1 MSDRKLVI
9 LGVVAALVVMWAVVQ
24 YRVSIGGRK
33 GSVSPVYL
41 IQGLDP
47 ADIGSIVLGWGEGA
61 VTLKR
66 EGGRFVVVNK
76 DNYPAEAKEIN
87 NLLSGCLEVRVSE
100 LYTDNPANHE
110 ELGVTGQ
117 KARSVVK
124 FFRPDSKLITG
135 IIVGKDRE
143 LGQAPDKGIRGQAS
157 TVSSAEPGSY
167 VRLADSNSVYVS
179 QNVPWFGGRAIDY
192 IGQELVS
199 IKREDISS
207 VTVKLS
213 GGEYTL
219 KAGEDGKTVALEN
232 MPPVSSVE
240 DRNGGRRLKSS
251 DSETVF
257 VGLTTLRF
265 DDVRKN
271 PGDLTFDKQFVCK
284 LKDST
289 VYRVMIAQK
298 DGKTYINCGA
308 EFTDTSPVV
317 KEKEVESEEQL
328 KKKEAKLLARDKAK
342 EFAARHQ
349 GWVYEIPDWKAKQ
362 LTRPLSELLEDQPKP
377 KEKTEEPNAVKFSEP
392 NAVRVGEPNGVKVV
406 DPNAG

>member
-9 LGVVAALVVMWAVVQ
+9 LGIVAALVVMWAVVQ

-33 GSVSPVYL
+33 GSETPVYL

-47 ADIGSIVLGWGEGA
+47 ADIGSIVLGWGEGT

-66 EGGRFVVVNK
+66 EGERFVVVNK
-76 DNYPAEAKEIN
+76 DNYPAEAKGIN
-87 NLLSGCLEVRVSE
+87 NLLNRCLEVRVSE

-110 ELGVTGQ
+110 DLGVTEQ

-124 FFRPDSKLITG
+124 LFRPDSKLITG

-143 LGQAPDKGIRGQAS
+143 LGEGN
-157 TVSSAEPGSY
+157 Y
-167 VRLADSNSVYVS
+167 VRLADSNSVYVA

-199 IKREDISS
+199 VKREDINS

-232 MPPVSSVE
+232 MPE
-240 DRNGGRRLKSS
+240 GRRLKSS

-257 VGLTTLRF
+257 AGLTTLRF
-265 DDVRKN
+265 DDVKKN
-271 PGDLTFDKQFVCK
+271 PGDLTFDKQFVCRV
-284 LKDST
+284 KDST
-289 VYRVMIAQK
+289 VYTVKIAQK

-362 LTRPLSELLEDQPKP
+362 MTKPLSELLEDQAKP
-377 KEKTEEPNAVKFSEP
+377 EEKAAGPDAVKDSLPRPLRMAGEP
-392 NAVRVGEPNGVKVV
+392 NAVRVGEPNTTTR
-406 DPNAG
+406 

>member
-9 LGVVAALVVMWAVVQ
+9 LGIVAALVVMWAVVQ
-24 YRVSIGGRK
+24 YRVSIGRRK
-33 GSVSPVYL
+33 GSETPVYL

-66 EGGRFVVVNK
+66 EGERFVVVNK
-76 DNYPAEAKEIN
+76 DNYPAEAKGIN
-87 NLLSGCLEVRVSE
+87 NLLSRCLEVRVSE

-110 ELGVTGQ
+110 ELGVTEQ

-124 FFRPDSKLITG
+124 LFRPDSKLITG

-143 LGQAPDKGIRGQAS
+143 LGEGN
-157 TVSSAEPGSY
+157 Y
-167 VRLADSNSVYVS
+167 VRLADSNSVYVA
-179 QNVPWFGGRAIDY
+179 QNVPSFGGRAIDY

-199 IKREDISS
+199 VKREDINS

-232 MPPVSSVE
+232 MPE
-240 DRNGGRRLKSS
+240 GRRLKSS

-257 VGLTTLRF
+257 AGLTTLRF
-265 DDVRKN
+265 DDVKKN
-271 PGDLTFDKQFVCK
+271 PGDLTFDKQFVCRV
-284 LKDST
+284 KDST
-289 VYRVMIAQK
+289 VYTVKIAQK

-362 LTRPLSELLEDQPKP
+362 MTKPLSELLEDQAK
-377 KEKTEEPNAVKFSEP
+377 VSEP
-392 NAVRVGEPNGVKVV
+392 NAVRVGEPNTTTR
-406 DPNAG
+406 

>member
-1 MSDRKLVI
+1 MRNEEEGTIDERRGLKMSDRKLVI
-9 LGVVAALVVMWAVVQ
+9 LGIVAALVVMWAVVQ
-24 YRVSIGGRK
+24 YRVSIGRRK
-33 GSVSPVYL
+33 GSETPVYL

-66 EGGRFVVVNK
+66 EGERFVVVNK
-76 DNYPAEAKEIN
+76 DNYPAEAKGIN
-87 NLLSGCLEVRVSE
+87 NLLSRCLEVRVSE

-110 ELGVTGQ
+110 ELGVTEQ

-124 FFRPDSKLITG
+124 LFRPDSKLITG

-143 LGQAPDKGIRGQAS
+143 LGEGN
-157 TVSSAEPGSY
+157 Y
-167 VRLADSNSVYVS
+167 VRLADSNSVYVA

-192 IGQELVS
+192 IGQELVAV
-199 IKREDISS
+199 KREDINS

-232 MPPVSSVE
+232 MPE
-240 DRNGGRRLKSS
+240 GRRLKSS

-257 VGLTTLRF
+257 AGLTTLRF
-265 DDVRKN
+265 DDVKKN
-271 PGDLTFDKQFVCK
+271 PGDLTFDKQFVCRV
-284 LKDST
+284 KDST
-289 VYRVMIAQK
+289 VYTVKIAQK

-362 LTRPLSELLEDQPKP
+362 MTKPLSELLEDQAK
-377 KEKTEEPNAVKFSEP
+377 VREP
-392 NAVRVGEPNGVKVV
+392 NAVRVGEPNTTTR
-406 DPNAG
+406 

>member
-9 LGVVAALVVMWAVVQ
+9 LGIVAALVVMWAVVQ

-33 GSVSPVYL
+33 GSETPVYL

-66 EGGRFVVVNK
+66 EGERFVVVNK
-76 DNYPAEAKEIN
+76 DNYPAEAKGIN
-87 NLLSGCLEVRVSE
+87 NLLSRCLEVRVSE

-110 ELGVTGQ
+110 ELGVTEQ

-124 FFRPDSKLITG
+124 LFRPDSKLITG

-143 LGQAPDKGIRGQAS
+143 LGEGN
-157 TVSSAEPGSY
+157 Y
-167 VRLADSNSVYVS
+167 VRLADSNSVYVA
-179 QNVPWFGGRAIDY
+179 QNVPSFGGRAVDY

-199 IKREDISS
+199 VKREDINS

-219 KAGEDGKTVALEN
+219 KAGEDGPRVFLSEDRSGGALEN
-232 MPPVSSVE
+232 MPE
-240 DRNGGRRLKSS
+240 GREVKSS

-257 VGLTTLRF
+257 AGLTTLRF
-265 DDVRKN
+265 DDVKKN
-271 PGDLTFDKQFVCK
+271 PGDLTFDKQFVCRV
-284 LKDST
+284 KDST
-289 VYRVMIAQK
+289 VYTVKIAQK

-362 LTRPLSELLEDQPKP
+362 MTKPLSELLEDQAKP
-377 KEKTEEPNAVKFSEP
+377 EEKAAEPNAVKDSLPRPLRMAGEP
-392 NAVRVGEPNGVKVV
+392 NAVRVGEPNTTTR
-406 DPNAG
+406 

>member
-9 LGVVAALVVMWAVVQ
+9 LGIVAALVVMWAVVQ

-33 GSVSPVYL
+33 GSETPVYL

-66 EGGRFVVVNK
+66 EGERFVVVNK
-76 DNYPAEAKEIN
+76 DNYPAEAKGIN
-87 NLLSGCLEVRVSE
+87 NLLSRCLEVRVSE

-110 ELGVTGQ
+110 ELGVTEQ

-124 FFRPDSKLITG
+124 LFRPDSKLITG

-143 LGQAPDKGIRGQAS
+143 LGEGN
-157 TVSSAEPGSY
+157 Y
-167 VRLADSNSVYVS
+167 VRLADSNSVYVA
-179 QNVPWFGGRAIDY
+179 QNVPSFGGRAVDY

-199 IKREDISS
+199 VKREDINS

-232 MPPVSSVE
+232 MPE
-240 DRNGGRRLKSS
+240 GRRLKSS

-257 VGLTTLRF
+257 AGLTTLRF
-265 DDVRKN
+265 DDVKKN
-271 PGDLTFDKQFVCK
+271 PGDLTFDKQFVCRV
-284 LKDST
+284 KDST
-289 VYRVMIAQK
+289 VYTVKIAQK

-362 LTRPLSELLEDQPKP
+362 MTKPLSELLEDQAKP
-377 KEKTEEPNAVKFSEP
+377 EEKAAEPNAVKDSLPRPLRMAGEP
-392 NAVRVGEPNGVKVV
+392 NAVRVGEPNTTTR
-406 DPNAG
+406 

>member
-9 LGVVAALVVMWAVVQ
+9 LGIVAALVVMWAVVQ

-33 GSVSPVYL
+33 GSETPVYL

-66 EGGRFVVVNK
+66 EGERFVVVNK
-76 DNYPAEAKEIN
+76 DNYPAEAKGIN
-87 NLLSGCLEVRVSE
+87 NLLSRCLEVRVSE

-110 ELGVTGQ
+110 ELGVTEQ

-124 FFRPDSKLITG
+124 LFRPDSKLITG

-143 LGQAPDKGIRGQAS
+143 LGEGN
-157 TVSSAEPGSY
+157 Y
-167 VRLADSNSVYVS
+167 VRLADSNGVYVA

-199 IKREDISS
+199 VKREDINS

-219 KAGEDGKTVALEN
+219 KAGEDGPLALEN
-232 MPPVSSVE
+232 MPE
-240 DRNGGRRLKSS
+240 GREVKSS

-257 VGLTTLRF
+257 AGLTTLRF
-265 DDVRKN
+265 DDVKKN
-271 PGDLTFDKQFVCK
+271 PGDLTFDKQFVCRV
-284 LKDST
+284 KDST
-289 VYRVMIAQK
+289 VYTVKIAQK

-362 LTRPLSELLEDQPKP
+362 MTRPLSELLEDQAKP
-377 KEKTEEPNAVKFSEP
+377 EEKAAGPDAVKDSLPRPLRMAGEP
-392 NAVRVGEPNGVKVV
+392 NAVRVGEPNTTTR
-406 DPNAG
+406 